1 MTEHIQEST
10 IQSTKVPYQLSWID
24 RLVVWIDHLPG
35 PAWLFY
41 VLSVLVIALL
51 SLAVFW
57 IDGGLRPGSIDSLIA
72 ANGIIVIY
80 WLALYQYLTRIGS
93 RSLRSFRPLLDADD
107 SEIARID
114 YELATLPRRLGW
126 LAIPLGIGVALMD
139 VLSSPARY
147 GDIVL
152 QTALPTAFDVVVS
165 GFLISTFFCLVIRS
179 IRQLRMVRKLH
190 AQATNINLL
199 KLEPAHAF
207 SVLTARTGMGVILVL
222 IFGFLLDPSEILGTS
237 FDFFVS
243 VATAILAVAIF
254 TIPVMGMR
262 DHIEEEKNRV
272 LNETSDLLQSA
283 SDDLHSKVSR
293 RAYDAFGG
301 IEDSIGALIRER
313 ELFERIP
320 TWPWNT
326 GTIRGFAST
335 LLLPIFLWLVIRLL
349 ERLF

>member
-1 MTEHIQEST
+1 MTEHIEESA
-10 IQSTKVPYQLSWID
+10 IQRTKVPYQPSWID

-57 IDGGLRPGSIDSLIA
+57 IDGGLRPGSIDSLLA
-72 ANGIIVIY
+72 ATGIIVVY

-139 VLSSPARY
+139 VLGSPAPY
-147 GDIVL
+147 GDLVP
-152 QTALPTAFDVVVS
+152 QTALPTVFDIVVS

-179 IRQLRMVRKLH
+179 IRQLRMVRRLH

-222 IFGFLLDPSEILGTS
+222 IFGYLLDPSEILGTS
-237 FDFFVS
+237 LDIFAS
-243 VATAILAVAIF
+243 VATLILAVAIF
-254 TIPVMGMR
+254 TMPVMGIR
-262 DHIEEEKNRV
+262 DHIQEEKDRV

-293 RAYDAFGG
+293 RAYDEFGG

-320 TWPWNT
+320 TWPWNP
-326 GTIRGFAST
+326 GTIRGFVST